1 MVATNPTPSH
11 LPTNHNLPFAYW
23 TEIYREYTYDPL
35 LFNVAQGI
43 FWLSTERLSG
53 SKLHLKEEG
62 ERGVYTLVLCSLATV
77 TSCINASVRIVTK
90 SPKGRTSIL
99 IFSISRLVGNSFQW
113 PPQGGEQGP
122 TACPM
127 YIDPGSSRNASPA
140 PRGGLVS
147 PPPFEQQ
154 QQFRAPQQQQQQY
167 AAPQQQQFNASQQQ
181 QQYAAPQQQQF
192 NAPQQPFS
200 VPQKPVASVYTE
212 QAANNNV
219 NGLNNNSYAFPQ
231 QQQHHNTFQQ
241 QSQTYHQTS
250 SIVSSSQSTIRN
262 QQQEWKPSVQE
273 PNSNNNSILNNNSVS
288 RPVAATTSG
297 AAAANNLAQNLASK
311 ASAGPGQYADQPG
324 GGPGPKA
331 PAGPTGGP
339 GQNAPAGPGQ
349 NAPAGPGQNVS
360 APTRGRGVLTQQK
373 PGMRV
378 PMCGACDGQI
388 RCCLLAWICCVFC
401 S

>member
-1 MVATNPTPSH
+1 MVG
-11 LPTNHNLPFAYW
+11 
-23 TEIYREYTYDPL
+23 PL
-35 LFNVAQGI
+35 
-43 FWLSTERLSG
+43 
-53 SKLHLKEEG
+53 
-62 ERGVYTLVLCSLATV
+62 
-77 TSCINASVRIVTK
+77 
-90 SPKGRTSIL
+90 L
-99 IFSISRLVGNSFQW
+99 IFSISLLVGNSFQW

-140 PRGGLVS
+140 PRGSLVS

-167 AAPQQQQFNASQQQ
+167 AAPQQQQFNA
-181 QQYAAPQQQQF
+181 PQQQ
-192 NAPQQPFS
+192 PPFS
-200 VPQKPVASVYTE
+200 VPQKPVASAYTE
-212 QAANNNV
+212 QANYNV

-231 QQQHHNTFQQ
+231 QQQHQSFQ

-250 SIVSSSQSTIRN
+250 SIVSSSQSSIRN

-273 PNSNNNSILNNNSVS
+273 PNSILNNNSVT
-288 RPVAATTSG
+288 RPVGATSG
-297 AAAANNLAQNLASK
+297 AAAANLAQNLASK
-311 ASAGPGQYADQPG
+311 ASAGPAGQYAASPADQTG
-324 GGPGPKA
+324 GGPGPKG
-331 PAGPTGGP
+331 PAGPTGG
-339 GQNAPAGPGQ
+339 AGQ

-388 RCCLLAWICCVFC
+388 RCHACLGLLCFC

>member
-1 MVATNPTPSH
+1 MS
-11 LPTNHNLPFAYW
+11 
-23 TEIYREYTYDPL
+23 
-35 LFNVAQGI
+35 
-43 FWLSTERLSG
+43 
-53 SKLHLKEEG
+53 
-62 ERGVYTLVLCSLATV
+62 ERGVCTLSLCSLATV

-90 SPKGRTSIL
+90 SPKGRTSVL
-99 IFSISRLVGNSFQW
+99 IFSISLLVGNSFQW

-167 AAPQQQQFNASQQQ
+167 AAPQQQQFNA
-181 QQYAAPQQQQF
+181 PQQQQF
-192 NAPQQPFS
+192 NAPQL
-200 VPQKPVASVYTE
+200 QKPVASLYTE

-219 NGLNNNSYAFPQ
+219 NGLNKSSYAFPQ
-231 QQQHHNTFQQ
+231 QQHQSFQQ

-250 SIVSSSQSTIRN
+250 SIVSS
-262 QQQEWKPSVQE
+262 
-273 PNSNNNSILNNNSVS
+273 NSNSNNNSVS
-288 RPVAATTSG
+288 RPVGATSG
-297 AAAANNLAQNLASK
+297 AAAVNLAQNLASK
-311 ASAGPGQYADQPG
+311 ASAGPGQYAAPPAG
-324 GGPGPKA
+324 SGPGPKA
-331 PAGPTGGP
+331 PAAGPTGGP

-378 PMCGACDGQI
+378 PMCGACEGQI
-388 RCCLLAWICCVFC
+388 RCTLAWSAVLFVVSSFSILFNYRRPPSSPPPPPPPIALYCRLDWNSLNLTWQRICQHKHFLPMWPGQFGRFTFKPNRK
-401 S
+401 SKTTAQRLRGTYARGTAIGGNSTGRI